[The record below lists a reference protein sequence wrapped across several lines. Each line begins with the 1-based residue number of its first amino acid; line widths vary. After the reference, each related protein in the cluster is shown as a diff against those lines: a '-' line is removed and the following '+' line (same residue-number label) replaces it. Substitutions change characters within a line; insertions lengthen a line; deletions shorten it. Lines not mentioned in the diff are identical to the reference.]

1 MKAVI
6 HFLKLGLA
14 VEFAY
19 PADFI
24 GSLVTIL
31 FTHSTRLIFLKGLFQ
46 ITPELAGWT
55 ETDVMVT
62 FIFTVLLSGLVDAIT
77 PSIRTFVSYAHSG
90 RLEPYLVLPIDP
102 RVLMLTRW
110 IRPGSFI
117 ILAFITPLAILALL
131 NLHLHASL
139 VQVLLGTLSL
149 IIGAVI
155 IIITMAT
162 WSLTAF
168 VTQRVLPTEF
178 ILRQIMRLNQLPP
191 SLFGTKFLV
200 AIVLF
205 LPVVLTSTVPAM
217 IFARNEFSLFMPL
230 IASLILVFMGFIVSF
245 KKTLKR
251 FNGSGG

>member
-1 MKAVI
+1 
-6 HFLKLGLA
+6 
-14 VEFAY
+14 
-19 PADFI
+19 
-24 GSLVTIL
+24 
-31 FTHSTRLIFLKGLFQ
+31 
-46 ITPELAGWT
+46 
-55 ETDVMVT
+55 
-62 FIFTVLLSGLVDAIT
+62 
-77 PSIRTFVSYAHSG
+77 
-90 RLEPYLVLPIDP
+90 
-102 RVLMLTRW
+102 
-110 IRPGSFI
+110 
-117 ILAFITPLAILALL
+117 
-131 NLHLHASL
+131 
-139 VQVLLGTLSL
+139 
-149 IIGAVI
+149 
-155 IIITMAT
+155 MAT